1 MRAAERGCAAAG
13 GDAAACVVVRR
24 KAAEGWKGALARE
37 AEQASGKQGAG
48 LERRGGGGG
57 GDGMTATMTET
68 EAKTGRMCMFVYKTL
83 IMISG

>member
-48 LERRGGGGG
+48 LERRGGEGA
-57 GDGMTATMTET
+57 GM
-68 EAKTGRMCMFVYKTL
+68 G
-83 IMISG
+83 